1 MASAFCPSLDG
12 AITVFCDMNYVQI
25 IFERRI
31 IIMSNA
37 SRYKAL
43 FNVRIIRDEVLESST
58 SPVGNLRFRHG
69 TSGTPLTCVIIYKNG
84 NKQCCYVVLGRRVC
98 ERLTEDA
105 NLKCKAIAI
114 INQQKVYVEH
124 LRCNYTHKPLFSLLM
139 NGYSEGEMGWLY
151 DFNNFLFLK
160 IEFSLMI
167 SNFFSNFIL
176 VLSFLFVYLL
186 FWFFFCLHV

>member
-12 AITVFCDMNYVQI
+12 ATTVFCDMNYVQI

-43 FNVRIIRDEVLESST
+43 FNVRIIRDEVLDSST

-114 INQQKVYVEH
+114 INQ
-124 LRCNYTHKPLFSLLM
+124 
-139 NGYSEGEMGWLY
+139 
-151 DFNNFLFLK
+151 
-160 IEFSLMI
+160 
-167 SNFFSNFIL
+167 
-176 VLSFLFVYLL
+176 
-186 FWFFFCLHV
+186 